1 VVRER
6 TIIALQY
13 ENGNS
18 PTLSNRERLYS
29 ENHRHHIIRFLSLL
43 INVHLDIGR
52 AVRRRRLATEFL
64 CWQKSEEK
72 SLGRGRISLAGAFRF
87 AWVSQSVVY

>member
-1 VVRER
+1 MC
-6 TIIALQY
+6 IW
-13 ENGNS
+13 
-18 PTLSNRERLYS
+18 TLGAQS
-29 ENHRHHIIRFLSLL
+29 
-43 INVHLDIGR
+43 
-52 AVRRRRLATEFL
+52 AAAALATEFL